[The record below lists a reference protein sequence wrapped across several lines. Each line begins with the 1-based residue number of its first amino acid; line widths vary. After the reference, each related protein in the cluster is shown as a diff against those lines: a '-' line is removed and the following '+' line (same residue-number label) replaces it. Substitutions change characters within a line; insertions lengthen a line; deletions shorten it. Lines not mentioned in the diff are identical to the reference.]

1 MKMNKSENKYSG
13 RSGMGCLGFFA
24 VLLGVAFIVLKLVGV
39 IDWSWWW
46 VLAPIWGYVALGFVI
61 FLVALAIA
69 IIVELIDKNK

>member
-1 MKMNKSENKYSG
+1 MKMNKSENKSSG

>member
-1 MKMNKSENKYSG
+1 MKMNESDNKSGG

-46 VLAPIWGYVALGFVI
+46 VLAPLWGYVALGFVI
-61 FLVALAIA
+61 FLVIMAVAVIA
-69 IIVELIDKNK
+69 VIADKDK